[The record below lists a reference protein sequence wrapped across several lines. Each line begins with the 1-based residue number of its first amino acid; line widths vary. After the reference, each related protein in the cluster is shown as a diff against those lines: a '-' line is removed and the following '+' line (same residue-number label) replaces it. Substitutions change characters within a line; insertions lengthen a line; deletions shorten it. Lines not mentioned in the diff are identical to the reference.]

1 MIDTSTEK
9 PVRVRF
15 APSPTGHLHIGGAR
29 TALFNWLFARKHNG
43 QFLLRIEDTDQQRS
57 SREMI
62 EEISKSLKWFDL
74 NPDDEILYQSHR
86 IEIYRKKAKE
96 LLAARK
102 AYHCF
107 CEKNGSDLEN
117 NWAAKCSCYLFT
129 VQEKEELVKQGKKP
143 AIRFWVPDGTTVYT
157 DAVYGTLEFNNAEI
171 NNFVLL
177 RADETPTYY
186 LAVAVDDHE
195 MGITHVI
202 RGDDHISNTP
212 NQILLN
218 NAFGWELPVF
228 AHVPLILG
236 TDKKRLSKRH
246 GATSVFEYF
255 NSGILP
261 QSLLNYLALLG
272 WSPGDDSEIMT
283 IEELIEK
290 FSLSGIS
297 KKSAVF
303 DPVKL
308 DWINSEH
315 IKNLNS
321 EQLVDLVLPFL
332 FQAEIIKAEEL
343 PQKREYLVCV
353 VDLFKT
359 RMKALG
365 DIAKYGRYFFCDPER
380 YDNNALKKYWE
391 KDSKKHLSSFR
402 VELDKLKDVNA
413 DKIEKVLRD
422 LAAKLNIPAAK
433 IIHPVRIVL
442 TGFAVSPSLFDMMV
456 VIGKDTC
463 LRRIDRGL
471 ATI

>member
-1 MIDTSTEK
+1 MIDTSAEK

-57 SREMI
+57 SREMTD
-62 EEISKSLKWFDL
+62 EILTSLNWFDL
-74 NPDDEILYQSHR
+74 NWDGEVLYQSHR
-86 IEIYRKKAKE
+86 IELYRKKAKE
-96 LLAARK
+96 LLADRK

-107 CEKNGSDLEN
+107 CEKTGSDLEN
-117 NWAAKCSCYLFT
+117 NWTTKCACHLFT
-129 VQEKEELVKQGKKP
+129 VREKEKLVQQGKKP
-143 AIRFWVPDGTTVYT
+143 AIRFWVPDGTTVYN
-157 DAVYGTLEFNNAEI
+157 DAVYGSLEFNNAEI

-195 MGITHVI
+195 MAITHVI

-212 NQILLN
+212 NQILLYH
-218 NAFGWELPVF
+218 AFGWELPVF

-246 GATSVFEYF
+246 GATSIFEYF

-261 QSLLNYLALLG
+261 HSLVNYLALLG

-283 IEELIEK
+283 IEELLNN

-297 KKSAVF
+297 KKSAIF
-303 DPVKL
+303 DPAKL
-308 DWINSEH
+308 EWINSEH

-321 EQLVDLVLPFL
+321 EQLADLVLPFL
-332 FQAEIIKAEEL
+332 YEAEILKAEEL
-343 PQKREYLVCV
+343 PEKKEYLVRV

-359 RMKALG
+359 RMKTLG

-391 KDSKKHLSSFR
+391 NNSKKHLSEFR
-402 VELDKLKDVNA
+402 VELDKINDVNA
-413 DKIEKVLRD
+413 EEIEKVLRN
-422 LAAKLNIPAAK
+422 LATKLDISAAK

-456 VIGKDTC
+456 VIGKEAC

-471 ATI
+471 AVI